1 MLNYFSKSKKEGIF
15 VYKLIASDLDG
26 TLLATD
32 RTLSERN
39 KAAIK
44 KFKDLGVIFSVSSGR
59 ALYEIPPFVL
69 ENPDIRYIAYSNGSA
84 VFDKEISRDI
94 ISFRISNEYACR
106 VLDVLSK
113 YSVLIS
119 AHVGGHAYFD
129 KNRTSIE
136 EFRHYKVNDYYRE
149 VLLNETEMTDDME
162 GVIRRAPGMESFVL
176 FFSDDREMET
186 CRKELS
192 ALPGISITS
201 SVAHN
206 IEICSDKA
214 QKGNALT
221 ALADFLGIKTDE
233 IIAVGDNTNDTSMFR
248 GVGLALCTAGATP
261 DAKALADEVI
271 CENDEHVAEYILNRY
286 FN

>member
-1 MLNYFSKSKKEGIF
+1 M
-15 VYKLIASDLDG
+15 YKLIASDLDG